1 MEVNNLVLAANPF
14 SDAYLLSDFFGKVIF
29 LGLIF
34 LSIWSWIL
42 LLQKIWLNYQTK
54 KEVDLFKNLLDK
66 NRQAPLTVDFDKY
79 KELNKAHPFFEMYRL
94 TKKQSLELL
103 HRNKRSNEALE
114 NKSYLSSLDIDAVG
128 AQLNV
133 TMSRQMQRL
142 EKNLYL
148 LSMIVSLAP
157 FIGLLG
163 TVWGILI
170 TFGQLQ
176 ASGGGGTHQVVLGGL
191 SLALVT
197 TVMGL
202 LDAIPALIGYSYLK
216 NDLRSFST
224 EMDGFATE
232 LLTSIEMTYRKN
244 DSE

>member
-1 MEVNNLVLAANPF
+1 MKVNNLILAANPF
-14 SDAYLLSDFFGKVIF
+14 SDAYFLSDFFGKAIF

-34 LSIWSWIL
+34 LSIWSWVL
-42 LLQKIWLNYQTK
+42 LLQKAWLTYQTK
-54 KEVDLFKNLLDK
+54 KEAEVLRNIFDES
-66 NRQAPLTVDFDKY
+66 RQSPLNVDFEKHRD
-79 KELNKAHPFFEMYRL
+79 LNKSHPFFEMYKLAKR
-94 TKKQSLELL
+94 QSLELL
-103 HRNKRSNEALE
+103 NKNNKNVKDLE
-114 NKSYLSSLDIDAVG
+114 NQPYLSSVDIDSVG

-133 TMSRQMQRL
+133 VVSRQLQRL

-202 LDAIPALIGYSYLK
+202 LDAIPALVGYSYLK
-216 NDLRSFST
+216 NSLRSFAI
-224 EMDGFATE
+224 EMEGFATE
-232 LLTSIEMTYRKN
+232 LLTSLEITYRKS
-244 DSE
+244 DI